1 MKKQCHQPGRD
12 SSHHYNNNGVGQSFQ
27 TGTHIQLGK
36 VDSACDK
43 RKARNDKQH
52 GTDVPGFMLDGNVEQ
67 KLCQLQEACIY
78 KTGGGNRNC
87 NAHKQSKMMLAKL
100 AADGVS
106 DACACKSQDHFQRAT
121 AQKKSKCT
129 TGQCRS
135 QSQGG
140 RGIKPVD
147 PLDLI

>member
-1 MKKQCHQPGRD
+1 MYVKEIVRTTKIQDLFSVKDKVVLIGGAGGLGSYLAKGFLD
-12 SSHHYNNNGVGQSFQ
+12 NGAYV
-27 TGTHIQLGK
+27 ILADNAAGK
-36 VDSACDK
+36 AESV
-43 RKARNDKQH
+43 R
-52 GTDVPGFMLDGNVEQ
+52 
-67 KLCQLQEACIY
+67 
-78 KTGGGNRNC
+78 
-87 NAHKQSKMMLAKL
+87 AKL

-135 QSQGG
+135 QSQGC